1 MSGCSFRPLKPLC
14 LPQISSGKVPAD
26 VNGQLLSFRAGQEHG
41 VVEGMEETRLADPAP
56 LIHQLGVHNGN
67 LACGT
72 SEADG

>member
-1 MSGCSFRPLKPLC
+1 
-14 LPQISSGKVPAD
+14 
-26 VNGQLLSFRAGQEHG
+26 
-41 VVEGMEETRLADPAP
+41 MEETRLADPAP